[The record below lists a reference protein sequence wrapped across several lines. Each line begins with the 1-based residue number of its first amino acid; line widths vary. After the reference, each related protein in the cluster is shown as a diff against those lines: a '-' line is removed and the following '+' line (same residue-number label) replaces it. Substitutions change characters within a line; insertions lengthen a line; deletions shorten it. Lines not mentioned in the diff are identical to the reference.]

1 MKWVVYICANKQM
14 LYQFCNNI
22 FIDNYYFLLQLTFS
36 LSKVE
41 EIRWSFVDVKSL
53 FWIDSIF
60 FPLPNYHW
68 SIRSC
73 YVHFFSRKK
82 KKVYYDFWFFNTIY
96 MVKIRTKIDVNIFW
110 FFDNTIFESQVKQSC
125 LCLQYASLKGL
136 CYWL

>member
-1 MKWVVYICANKQM
+1 M

-22 FIDNYYFLLQLTFS
+22 FIDKCFFS
-36 LSKVE
+36 LRLNFCFSMVKQ
-41 EIRWSFVDVKSL
+41 IRWCSVDVKSL
-53 FWIDSIF
+53 FWIDSSF

-68 SIRSC
+68 SIISS

-96 MVKIRTKIDVNIFW
+96 MVKIRTKLDVNIFLS
-110 FFDNTIFESQVKQSC
+110 FDNTIFESQVKQSC

-136 CYWL
+136 YYWLWNR